1 MRERLTASHV
11 FSTIDGGGKG
21 LMSTEKDNNWGN
33 FIRRIRKSSERNSLV
48 NKLMEETQRHDAE
61 NFLFISSGSGMII
74 RGMHYPDSAFGD
86 EEAPVIF
93 KTSEE
98 NVLIA
103 AWPRSLIKIF
113 LEIVIK
119 DGGEKNLE
127 TEWTKA
133 LEVLSTVAELKIKNG
148 EINEYF

>member
-1 MRERLTASHV
+1 
-11 FSTIDGGGKG
+11 
-21 LMSTEKDNNWGN
+21 MSTEKDNNWGN

-103 AWPRSLIKIF
+103 AWPRSLIKTF

>member
-1 MRERLTASHV
+1 
-11 FSTIDGGGKG
+11 
-21 LMSTEKDNNWGN
+21 MSKEKSNNWGN
-33 FIRRIRKSSERNSLV
+33 FIRRIRKSSENNAIINR
-48 NKLMEETQRHDAE
+48 LMEETQRHDAE
-61 NFLFISSGSGMII
+61 NFLFISSGAGVVI

-103 AWPRSLIKIF
+103 AWPQSLIKIF
-113 LEIVIK
+113 LDIVMA
-119 DGGEKNLE
+119 DGGKENLE